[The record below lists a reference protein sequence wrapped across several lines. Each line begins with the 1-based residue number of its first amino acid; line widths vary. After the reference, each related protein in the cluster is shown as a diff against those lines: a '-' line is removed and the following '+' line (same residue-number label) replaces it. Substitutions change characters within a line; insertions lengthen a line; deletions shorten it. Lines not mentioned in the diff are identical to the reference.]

1 MSPLDMSVLLF
12 FVLIFAK
19 AVKDSCD
26 HWKEMDEIATAE
38 YRKAHTTSSR
48 QRVSTVDKKTEVVT
62 RTPVRVP
69 YRVYRVDSIRSASVP
84 APYKR
89 KLPSSRGAGRQME
102 TAA

>member
-12 FVLIFAK
+12 FALIICK
-19 AVKDSCD
+19 AVKDSFD
-26 HWKEMDEIATAE
+26 HWKEIDEEATAE
-38 YRKAHTTSSR
+38 YRQTHITST
-48 QRVSTVDKKTEVVT
+48 QRVSTVNKKTEVVT

-69 YRVYRVDSIRSASVP
+69 YRVYRVDSGRSAASPV
-84 APYKR
+84 PYKR